1 MIVKKYVF
9 SVFSGTT
16 DFRAEFTVPYA
27 VDYWIKGGFPAKKIA
42 LGMGTYGRA
51 FRLKDKGQNGLA
63 APTILGLP
71 QPPKGKFT
79 REAGFLAYYEIC
91 KMGLTIV
98 KDNAVSAPYGYKG
111 DIWVGF
117 DDKASLVHKVNT
129 QIKGKTKPSE
139 GLQSCIENPELNI
152 KMDILKKIRKDF
164 KLLTIFAKKFHL
176 RCLTGLNTF
185 LGVS

>member
-1 MIVKKYVF
+1 MIVKKQYVF
-9 SVFSGTT
+9 PVILGTT

-51 FRLKDKGQNGLA
+51 FRLKDKSQTGLA
-63 APTILGLP
+63 APTTSGWP

-111 DIWVGF
+111 DVWVGF
-117 DDKASLVHKVNT
+117 DDKASLVHKVDT
-129 QIKGKTKPSE
+129 QIKGKTVPSK
-139 GLQSCIENPELNI
+139 GLQRRIEKPQ
-152 KMDILKKIRKDF
+152 
-164 KLLTIFAKKFHL
+164 
-176 RCLTGLNTF
+176 LNT
-185 LGVS
+185 